1 MTNPSTK
8 EEEENSVPRYKKAP
22 DGQWPGYPNL
32 RLSDIETLTIRQ
44 NKHVAE
50 ALVNNRKG
58 HVVVLMEQELYKE
71 FLEKVREKK
80 GDNRARHVNDAVV
93 EAVQA
98 WMKR

>member
-1 MTNPSTK
+1 M
-8 EEEENSVPRYKKAP
+8 PRYKKAP

-32 RLSDIETLTIRQ
+32 QLSDIETLTIRQ

-50 ALVNNRKG
+50 TLVNNRKG
-58 HVVVLMEQELYKE
+58 RVVVLMDQELYKE

-80 GDNRARHVNDAVV
+80 GDIRARHVNDAVV